1 MAKTAVL
8 LSSHEEVGRLSSD
21 DLEYVYCMAGNPGAE
36 DLLKVIDIKGE
47 AYWCDEIEFED

>member
-8 LSSHEEVGRLSSD
+8 LSSHQEVGRLSSD
-21 DLEYVYCMAGNPGAE
+21 DLRHVYCMVGNTNAE
-36 DLLKVIDIKGE
+36 DLLKVIDVKGE